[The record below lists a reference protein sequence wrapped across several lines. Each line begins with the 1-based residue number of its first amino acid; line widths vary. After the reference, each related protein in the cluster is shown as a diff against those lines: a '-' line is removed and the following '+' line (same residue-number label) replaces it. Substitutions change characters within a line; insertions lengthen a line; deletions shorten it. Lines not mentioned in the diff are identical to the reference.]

1 MRLVACLAGVLII
14 AAATLATIETS
25 GGFGGTGWTV
35 PAAVAIGLIAGSAC
49 VGSAWR
55 SKRRLLAV
63 LLGVALVAGEIFAL
77 ISTGERIIAHRD
89 AVAIPDRTAARQRQE
104 ARASL
109 DAAKAAIPT
118 TSARL
123 DKAEA
128 ALSTANAAVATSAA
142 ERNCAANCRAL
153 LEQQVATA
161 RTEQAAARTA
171 FDEDRNRAQTAL
183 ATAQQKLDSIHA
195 PLHRVGLAERLGV
208 SAWALDLMSAALAS
222 LALNGLG
229 AGLIAF
235 GSHDRSVQPIRSIH
249 GAVEVFLADMLDT
262 KAGAALAVRD
272 LYRSYITWCSRQQ
285 VQPVPPDRFG
295 DDLRA
300 VIERLHLPVRR
311 DAGGALFLDG
321 VTLAGTSL
329 ALSAT

>member
-14 AAATLATIETS
+14 AAATLATIEAT
-25 GGFGGTGWTV
+25 GGFSGTGWTV

-55 SKRRLLAV
+55 SKRHLLALV
-63 LLGVALVAGEIFAL
+63 LGFAIVAGEIFAL
-77 ISTGERIIAHRD
+77 ISTGERIISHRD
-89 AVAIPDRTAARQRQE
+89 AVSIPDRNATRQRQE
-104 ARASL
+104 ARTAL
-109 DAAKAAIPT
+109 DAAKAVMPT

-128 ALSTANAAVATSAA
+128 ALSAANAAVATSAA
-142 ERNCAANCRAL
+142 ERNCAANCRTL
-153 LEQQVATA
+153 LEQQVTTA
-161 RTEQAAARTA
+161 RTEQTAARTA
-171 FDEDRNRAQTAL
+171 FDDEKTRAQNAIT
-183 ATAQQKLDSIHA
+183 TAQQKLDSIPA
-195 PLHRVGLAERLGV
+195 PVHRVGLAERLGI
-208 SAWALDLMSAALAS
+208 SSWALDLMSAALAS

-235 GSHDRSVQPIRSIH
+235 GSHDRTAQPVRTID
-249 GAVEVFLADMLDT
+249 GMVEVFLADMLDT

-311 DAGGALFLDG
+311 DARGALFLDG
-321 VTLAGTSL
+321 VTLSGTSL
-329 ALSAT
+329 ALPAA